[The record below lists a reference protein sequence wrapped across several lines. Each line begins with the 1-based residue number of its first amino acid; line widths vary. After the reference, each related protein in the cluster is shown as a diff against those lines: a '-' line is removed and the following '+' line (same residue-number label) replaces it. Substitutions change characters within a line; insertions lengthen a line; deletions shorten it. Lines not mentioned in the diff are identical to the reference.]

1 MRWGAVSR
9 SARVGCE
16 GLLHDLPPNVSD
28 SRRFLTSVRRRDV
41 CRANELERV
50 IERFDLKIA
59 KIVPLIFLDNEK
71 KQDQNDS
78 TKRPTDEG
86 ARPAKPCT

>member
-16 GLLHDLPPNVSD
+16 GLLHNLPPNVSD

-41 CRANELERV
+41 CRANELEKV

-59 KIVPLIFLDNEK
+59 KIVPLI
-71 KQDQNDS
+71 
-78 TKRPTDEG
+78 
-86 ARPAKPCT
+86 